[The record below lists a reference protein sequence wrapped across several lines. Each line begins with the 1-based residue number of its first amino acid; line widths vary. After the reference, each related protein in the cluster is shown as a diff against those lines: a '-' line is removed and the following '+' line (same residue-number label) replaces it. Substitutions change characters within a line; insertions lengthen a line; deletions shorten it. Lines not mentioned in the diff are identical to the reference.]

1 MEYPSLRVGIQTHL
15 AQSASLMLPRLAIAN
30 AALRR
35 APARRSLYVRGEK
48 QPKDDRCLFYV
59 AGAVIVPVMGY
70 VVWKDSR
77 KELRLEAEAAA
88 AERAE

>member
-1 MEYPSLRVGIQTHL
+1 
-15 AQSASLMLPRLAIAN
+15 MLPRLAK

-35 APARRSLYVRGEK
+35 APARTLYVRGEK
-48 QPKDDRCLFYV
+48 QPKEDRWLFYV
-59 AGAVIVPVMGY
+59 TGAVVVSLMGY
-70 VVWKDSR
+70 IMWKDSR

>member
-1 MEYPSLRVGIQTHL
+1 
-15 AQSASLMLPRLAIAN
+15 MLPRLAK

-48 QPKDDRCLFYV
+48 QPKDDRWLFYV

-88 AERAE
+88 AAERAE

>member
-1 MEYPSLRVGIQTHL
+1 
-15 AQSASLMLPRLAIAN
+15 MLSRLAIAN

-48 QPKDDRCLFYV
+48 QPKEDRWLFYV
-59 AGAVIVPVMGY
+59 AGAVVVSVMGY

-77 KELRLEAEAAA
+77 KELRLEAEATAPARGPLPDAA
-88 AERAE
+88 RFRGTMT